1 MFEHKK
7 VLAIIPARGGSK
19 GLPRK
24 NLALVAGQTLL
35 EIAIS
40 ASLGCDVIDNTV
52 VSTDDEEITTI
63 SKKYGVLVHNRSEE
77 ASNDTGTAVEV
88 VSEVLKWANY
98 ASIPH
103 DLILY
108 LQPTSPLRT
117 SEHICEAFE
126 LIAGQNFPKCVSIS
140 ESLQNPYKSVVIHP
154 TEGITPLFTEELVTS
169 NRQTLPRVYYPNGAI
184 YIFTSKEFLASSQ
197 IPIHG
202 AIPFVMSIENSIDI
216 DNIDDLNHAECLKK
230 EQDAKLQDRK

>member
-1 MFEHKK
+1 MLEHNK

-40 ASLGCDVIDNTV
+40 ASLGCGVIDNTV
-52 VSTDDEEITTI
+52 VSTDDEEIATI
-63 SKKYGVLVHNRSEE
+63 SKKYGVLVHNRSDE

-103 DLILY
+103 DLIVY

-117 SEHICEAFE
+117 SEHICKAFE

-140 ESLQNPYKSVVIHP
+140 ESCPD
-154 TEGITPLFTEELVTS
+154 PL
-169 NRQTLPRVYYPNGAI
+169 
-184 YIFTSKEFLASSQ
+184 K
-197 IPIHG
+197 
-202 AIPFVMSIENSIDI
+202 
-216 DNIDDLNHAECLKK
+216 
-230 EQDAKLQDRK
+230 